1 MVFLATT
8 LPGDSGE
15 KPLGSFV
22 YAMPDRTSP
31 RTALST
37 TLCPSQSSEEY
48 ATRVAKILAT
58 RMDRPVYVGSSIK
71 SEQLGLTVEEEM
83 EGVRSIVDAVMGRW
97 MSEWGRYSG

>member
-1 MVFLATT
+1 MILTNQ
-8 LPGDSGE
+8 
-15 KPLGSFV
+15 
-22 YAMPDRTSP
+22 RTSP
-31 RTALST
+31 RSALST

-58 RMDRPVYVGSSIK
+58 RMDRPVYVGCSIK

-97 MSEWGRYSG
+97 MSERERYSGW